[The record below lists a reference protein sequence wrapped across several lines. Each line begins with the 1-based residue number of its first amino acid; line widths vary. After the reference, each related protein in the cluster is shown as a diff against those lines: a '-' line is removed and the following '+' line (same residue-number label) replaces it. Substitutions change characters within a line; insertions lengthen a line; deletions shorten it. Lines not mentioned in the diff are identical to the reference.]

1 MCAEQVS
8 CHVHFTGESM
18 PTNQARAHPPTIHA
32 ALAEKHCQ
40 PDAVLE
46 HIDEGADIIVGMFNS
61 EPLTVLDALE
71 ANAERLSGVRIHQMF
86 PFRERDYMH
95 GAFPGLR
102 HVSWFLSPANR
113 EAFRKDTCDLIPN
126 NFSEVPALMRRATR
140 HSLVLAVVSPPD
152 RLGYFSLGTNADYVA
167 ALIGEAP
174 FFVEVNHQMPRTYGE
189 NQVHVSQ
196 LVGWCEADYPLT
208 HLPARPVR
216 ETDRKIAGY
225 VAERIR
231 DGATLQAGIGSIP
244 DEVLGLLDGQKDL
257 GVNTELLS
265 DRIIDLIENGVITGT
280 RKRTHRNKTIT
291 SNALGSNRL
300 YEFVEENP
308 GVEFWPVAHT
318 NDDRNVAGEDSFVA
332 INATLE
338 VDFLGQ
344 CASESLGSEYWSSS
358 GGQPDFAR
366 GAILSELGQ
375 SFIVLRSTTA
385 DESIS
390 RIVAQLHPGAAVTT
404 FKNVVDCVVT
414 EFGVAELHGSTIRE
428 RTRRLISIAHPKFR
442 DDLERRAKELEY
454 L

>member
-1 MCAEQVS
+1 M
-8 CHVHFTGESM
+8 
-18 PTNQARAHPPTIHA
+18 
-32 ALAEKHCQ
+32 
-40 PDAVLE
+40 
-46 HIDEGADIIVGMFNS
+46 
-61 EPLTVLDALE
+61 
-71 ANAERLSGVRIHQMF
+71 
-86 PFRERDYMH
+86 
-95 GAFPGLR
+95 
-102 HVSWFLSPANR
+102 
-113 EAFRKDTCDLIPN
+113 
-126 NFSEVPALMRRATR
+126 
-140 HSLVLAVVSPPD
+140 
-152 RLGYFSLGTNADYVA
+152 A

-225 VAERIR
+225 VAQRIP

-244 DEVLGLLDGQKDL
+244 NEVLGLLDGHKDL

-265 DRIIDLIENGVITGT
+265 DGFIDLIENGVITGT

-308 GVEFWPVAHT
+308 GVEFWPVDHT
-318 NDDRNVAGEDSFVA
+318 NDDRSVAGEDSFVA

-414 EFGVAELHGSTIRE
+414 EYGVAELHGSTIRE

>member
-102 HVSWFLSPANR
+102 H
-113 EAFRKDTCDLIPN
+113 
-126 NFSEVPALMRRATR
+126 
-140 HSLVLAVVSPPD
+140 
-152 RLGYFSLGTNADYVA
+152 GYFSLGTNADYVA

-318 NDDRNVAGEDSFVA
+318 NDDRNLAGEDSFVA

-366 GAILSELGQ
+366 GAILSEHGH

-404 FKNVVDCVVT
+404 FKNVVTV
-414 EFGVAELHGSTIRE
+414 LS
-428 RTRRLISIAHPKFR
+428 P
-442 DDLERRAKELEY
+442 
-454 L
+454 